1 MVYYNK
7 FTKYQPNIKKSAGVF
22 VKIKGGNNMI
32 YSGKEAIEKYGT
44 RYNLS
49 KALKNKEIFRLEH
62 GIYSDKDL
70 VNPMIIAS
78 KKYSSAI
85 ITMDSAFYYYDLTDV
100 IPKKTFI
107 ATNRNSN
114 IIHDSNIVQIRI
126 PKEKLNQGKEVV
138 LIDGEKVKMYNR
150 ERLLVELIRKR
161 NQIPFDYYK
170 ELISNYRKIV
180 DDLDMYKIEEYLSLY
195 KNESNIA
202 DVLLREVF

>member
-1 MVYYNK
+1 
-7 FTKYQPNIKKSAGVF
+7 
-22 VKIKGGNNMI
+22 MI
-32 YSGKEAIEKYGT
+32 YSTKEVLKKYGT

-49 KALKNKEIFRLEH
+49 KALKRKEIFKLEH
-62 GIYSDKDL
+62 GIYSEKDL

-100 IPKKTFI
+100 IPRKTYV

-114 IIHDSNIVQIRI
+114 TIKDEKIVQIKV
-126 PKEKLNQGKEVV
+126 PKDILNYGKDEV
-138 LIDGEKVKMYNR
+138 LIDGEKVKMYNK
-150 ERLLVELIRKR
+150 ERLLVELVRKK

-170 ELISNYRKIV
+170 EIISNYRKIS

-195 KNESNIA
+195 KNGVNIA
-202 DVLLREVF
+202 NTLLREVF

>member
-1 MVYYNK
+1 
-7 FTKYQPNIKKSAGVF
+7 
-22 VKIKGGNNMI
+22 MI

-138 LIDGEKVKMYNR
+138 LIDGEKVKMYNK

-170 ELISNYRKIV
+170 ELVSNYRKIV

-202 DVLLREVF
+202 DVLLREFF

>member
-1 MVYYNK
+1 ML
-7 FTKYQPNIKKSAGVF
+7 
-22 VKIKGGNNMI
+22 
-32 YSGKEAIEKYGT
+32 YSGKEILKKYKT
-44 RYNLS
+44 RYNLE
-49 KALKNKEIFRLEH
+49 KARKNKEIFKLEH

-100 IPKKTFI
+100 IPTKTYV

-114 IIHDSNIVQIRI
+114 TIKNKNIVQIRVS
-126 PKEKLNQGKEVV
+126 KETLNQGKEIVM
-138 LIDGEKVKMYNR
+138 IDGEKVKIYNR

-170 ELISNYRKIV
+170 EIITNYRKIA
-180 DDLDMYKIEEYLSLY
+180 DDLDMYKIEQYIALY
-195 KNESNIA
+195 KNEINLGNA
-202 DVLLREVF
+202 LLREVF

>member
-1 MVYYNK
+1 
-7 FTKYQPNIKKSAGVF
+7 
-22 VKIKGGNNMI
+22 MI

-138 LIDGEKVKMYNR
+138 LIDGEKVKMYNK

-170 ELISNYRKIV
+170 ELISNYRKIL

>member
-1 MVYYNK
+1 
-7 FTKYQPNIKKSAGVF
+7 
-22 VKIKGGNNMI
+22 MI

-100 IPKKTFI
+100 IPKKIFI

-138 LIDGEKVKMYNR
+138 LIDGEKVKMYNK

>member
-1 MVYYNK
+1 
-7 FTKYQPNIKKSAGVF
+7 
-22 VKIKGGNNMI
+22 MI

-138 LIDGEKVKMYNR
+138 LIDDEKVKMYNK

-180 DDLDMYKIEEYLSLY
+180 DDLDMRKIEEYLSLY

>member
-1 MVYYNK
+1 
-7 FTKYQPNIKKSAGVF
+7 
-22 VKIKGGNNMI
+22 MI

-85 ITMDSAFYYYDLTDV
+85 ITMDSAFYYYELTDV